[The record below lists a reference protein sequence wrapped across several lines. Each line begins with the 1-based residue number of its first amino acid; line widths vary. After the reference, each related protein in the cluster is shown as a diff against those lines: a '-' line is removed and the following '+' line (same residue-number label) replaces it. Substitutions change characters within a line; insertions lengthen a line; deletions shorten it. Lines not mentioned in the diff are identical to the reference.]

1 MRYPNP
7 SPRIRNRL
15 AFGVVGWRAL
25 VLTCLGLGFLPSAN
39 VQGQGPP
46 VETQVRVELP
56 GEARG
61 LALRDL
67 EALDRCVAGSGFTS
81 ETGIQRLRTEYLLAV
96 EDRRHLEP
104 AWETHRS
111 LTRAPWGRSPTGTAI
126 LEGYRGALLALEA
139 KHGFWPHARV
149 RDLRLALGVLDA
161 QVSSTPGEAEVRYL
175 RLVSAAY
182 LPSLFGRG
190 AQADEDLEALAIALP
205 ARTRDFP
212 MRTWTAMA
220 DTVEGFVVRRPW
232 DRSSPPTP
240 DLNLALRD
248 LGHARAVATSAKIPL
263 APGCRTED
271 R

>member
-1 MRYPNP
+1 LRYPNP
-7 SPRIRNRL
+7 SPRIRLRV
-15 AFGVVGWRAL
+15 AYGVADWRAL
-25 VLTCLGLGFLPSAN
+25 VLTCLGLGFLPAAN
-39 VQGQGPP
+39 VLGQGPQL
-46 VETQVRVELP
+46 EDQVRVDLP
-56 GEARG
+56 REARG

-96 EDRRHLEP
+96 EDRRHLQP

-111 LTRAPWGRSPTGTAI
+111 LSRAPWGRSPSGIAI
-126 LEGYRGALLALEA
+126 LEGYRGALLALQA
-139 KHGFWPHARV
+139 KHGFWPHTRV

-232 DRSSPPTP
+232 GRSSPTTP
-240 DLNLALRD
+240 ELIRALRD
-248 LGHARAVATSAKIPL
+248 LSHARTVATAAQIPL
-263 APGCRTED
+263 APGCETED